1 MVHRLL
7 EDLSSLLSE
16 LPDLIIGLVTDSQEA
31 LVVCLVIILA
41 YWCFLQER

>member
-1 MVHRLL
+1 MGHRIL
-7 EDLSSLLSE
+7 EDLYSLLSD
-16 LPDLIIGLVTDSQEA
+16 LPDLIIGLLTDNQEA